1 MRKQSRRGAGRRYKK
16 AMTDTITRAPSGW
29 RSRLPEG
36 VRSYTERAPIAAF
49 FLGISSGLPFTLLA
63 ATLTQRL
70 SEGGIER
77 KTISAFALV
86 LLIYSIKWAWAPV
99 VDRVRLPFSGSFGQR
114 RTWLAL
120 CAALVVAAIVMLA
133 RADPADGIQ
142 KVLLAALVLGFAGA
156 TYDIVIDAY
165 RIELLEPR
173 QLGTGS
179 GMSQYGWRIGAFLAA
194 TIALAGAAQVDWAF
208 GYIACAP
215 LALSAVLVSL
225 VAGEPRRHKEREW
238 PRRASATGYRKL
250 LAAIPL
256 ILAAAFGLDYLLD
269 SNILFRIAMFALI
282 YPLADLTIRRAHDV
296 GWSGHLAW
304 LLLAPPAAA
313 VIGDLTLF
321 WIALG
326 LVAALIVALAI
337 KVGDPQTNRF
347 GDAPEALAKR
357 DVVGPMVEFFRRK
370 GAWLVFVFVLV
381 HKIGDTMANLMVRDL
396 FVTQGFSK
404 GEILFADVWV
414 GFICLLVGIFVGGAI
429 YARWGMKLAVLIS
442 LLLMGVSNLSFAV
455 LAEMGRSVPMMAFTM
470 GFENFASGVG
480 GVAVVAFLSAV
491 CSLRFTA
498 TQFALLSAAAAIVGR
513 FLTGSL
519 AGRLIDAMGY
529 PTYYLLTTVLALP
542 GIILFWWMMR
552 AGLVDAAIGSAGRDG
567 EGDAREGERA
577 G

>member
-1 MRKQSRRGAGRRYKK
+1 MSTVPTAQL
-16 AMTDTITRAPSGW
+16 GW

-36 VRSYTERAPIAAF
+36 IRPYTERAPIAAF

-70 SEGGIER
+70 SEAGIER
-77 KTISAFALV
+77 RTISAFALV
-86 LLIYSIKWAWAPV
+86 LLIYSIKWAWAPI
-99 VDRVRLPFSGSFGQR
+99 VDRIRLPGSSRFGQR
-114 RTWLAL
+114 RTWLVL
-120 CAALVVAAIVMLA
+120 CASLVVAAIVLLA
-133 RADPADGIQ
+133 QADPSAGVQ

-165 RIELLEPR
+165 RIELLEPE

-194 TIALAGAAQVDWAF
+194 TVALAGAASFDWTF
-208 GYIACAP
+208 GYVACAP

-225 VAGEPRRHKEREW
+225 VAGEPRRHKVREW
-238 PRRASATGYRKL
+238 PRRAGPGSFRKL
-250 LAAIPL
+250 LLAIPV
-256 ILAAAFGLDYLLD
+256 ILAAAAGLDTLLD
-269 SNILFRIAMFALI
+269 SNILFRIAIFGLI
-282 YPLADLTIRRAHDV
+282 YPLADLTIRRAQDA

-304 LLLAPPAAA
+304 LLLAPTAAA
-313 VIGDLTLF
+313 IVGSLTLF
-321 WIALG
+321 WIALAV
-326 LVAALIVALAI
+326 VAALLVVLAV
-337 KVGDPQTNRF
+337 KPGDPGPNRF
-347 GDAPEALAKR
+347 GDAPEALVKR
-357 DVVGPMVEFFRRK
+357 DVVGPMVEFFRRR
-370 GAWLVFVFVLV
+370 GAWLVFIFVLV

-404 GEILFADVWV
+404 EEILFADVWV
-414 GFICLLVGIFVGGAI
+414 GFICLLVGIFVGGMI
-429 YARWGMKLAVLIS
+429 YARWGMKRAVLVS
-442 LLLMGVSNLSFAV
+442 LVLMGVSNFSFAI
-455 LAEMGRSVPMMAFTM
+455 LAEIGRSVPMMAFTM

-529 PTYYLLTTVLALP
+529 PNYYLLTTLLALP
-542 GIILFWWMMR
+542 GILLFWWMMR
-552 AGLVDAAIGSAGRDG
+552 SGLVDAAIGSAGTEG
-567 EGDAREGERA
+567 EGDARREEAASG
-577 G
+577 